1 MVEQK
6 RTVAVVGLGLIGAS
20 LALAL
25 KGKYRVWGCSRSP
38 ETEELALSRGYI
50 DEVRAIENLRGADC
64 VVICSPLDSVKQAAE
79 RVYEAVGNTAIITD
93 AGSVKS
99 MLEGLSGRVVGGHP
113 MAGNEKSGLHAARA
127 DLFENAYYCVVPY
140 KNSLPADV
148 EFVKEMASAAG
159 AKPVVLSAK
168 EHDSL
173 AADYSHMP
181 HMCAYAMSLAA
192 IGERVNIAGSG
203 FLDSTRIACSN
214 PDFWTEVFRLNRE
227 NTLESLGKF
236 TESFEKMKKLLER
249 EDYGALR
256 DMLAAARQKRI
267 ELGEK
272 SV

>member
-1 MVEQK
+1 
-6 RTVAVVGLGLIGAS
+6 
-20 LALAL
+20 
-25 KGKYRVWGCSRSP
+25 
-38 ETEELALSRGYI
+38 
-50 DEVRAIENLRGADC
+50 
-64 VVICSPLDSVKQAAE
+64 
-79 RVYEAVGNTAIITD
+79 
-93 AGSVKS
+93 
-99 MLEGLSGRVVGGHP
+99 
-113 MAGNEKSGLHAARA
+113 
-127 DLFENAYYCVVPY
+127 
-140 KNSLPADV
+140 
-148 EFVKEMASAAG
+148 
-159 AKPVVLSAK
+159 
-168 EHDSL
+168 
-173 AADYSHMP
+173 
-181 HMCAYAMSLAA
+181 MSLAA